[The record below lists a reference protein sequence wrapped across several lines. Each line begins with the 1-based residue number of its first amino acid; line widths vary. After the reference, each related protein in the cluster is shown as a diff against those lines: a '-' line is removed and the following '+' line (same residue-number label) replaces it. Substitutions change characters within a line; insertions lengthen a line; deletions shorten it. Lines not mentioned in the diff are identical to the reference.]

1 MKAVFALAAFAL
13 LATPALAADPMAGVY
28 GNTVVS
34 KGAKSTTKMWFKA
47 DHTYTGALPDGTKLS
62 GTWEDANSQ
71 LCVMS
76 KEPKPPA
83 GMEKSCGPSMAG
95 KKAGDKWQEKAPDD
109 TYEVS
114 ITPGM

>member
-1 MKAVFALAAFAL
+1 
-13 LATPALAADPMAGVY
+13 
-28 GNTVVS
+28 
-34 KGAKSTTKMWFKA
+34 
-47 DHTYTGALPDGTKLS
+47 
-62 GTWEDANSQ
+62 
-71 LCVMS
+71 MS